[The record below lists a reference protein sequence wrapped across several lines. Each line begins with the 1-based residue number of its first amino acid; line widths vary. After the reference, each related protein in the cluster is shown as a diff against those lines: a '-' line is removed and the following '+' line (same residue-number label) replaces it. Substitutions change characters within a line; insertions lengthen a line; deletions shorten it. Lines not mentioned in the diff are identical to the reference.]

1 MAHPVHPFPDQI
13 APDSRLHPEP
23 PPTPG
28 IPLPVPSVAT
38 PLSRLAAK
46 DFGSSSPPRERYGAW
61 LASTV
66 FGWAAFAGVLLF
78 LSWALL
84 ALVRGS
90 AALFGDRPNASGG
103 LGEAIGN
110 IVAL

>member
-13 APDSRLHPEP
+13 DPDSRLNPEP

-28 IPLPVPSVAT
+28 IPLPVPPVAT

-46 DFGSSSPPRERYGAW
+46 DYGSSAPLRERYGAW

-78 LSWALL
+78 LSWLFL

-90 AALFGDRPNASGG
+90 AALFGDRPNVAGG
-103 LGEAIGN
+103 LAKRS
-110 IVAL
+110 ATSSR